1 MMEVLNWLIEIALCV
16 CLIVFVNI
24 KADVRAVIM
33 VAAFYLAAVIRE
45 GKR

>member
-1 MMEVLNWLIEIALCV
+1 MTEVLNWLIEIVLCV
-16 CLIVFVNI
+16 CLIGLVNV
-24 KADVRAVIM
+24 KADTRAVIM

>member
-1 MMEVLNWLIEIALCV
+1 MEELNWLIEIALCI
-16 CLIVFVNI
+16 CLIALVHM

-33 VAAFYLAAVIRE
+33 TAAFYLAAVIRE